1 MYLHIHQFNG
11 KTSHC
16 CQLRKTDGVITGMDR
31 SVGYMFFFLIIIICC
46 TSKKKINFLNHSLVR
61 FSHITKLFKER
72 LRSTRDLKDRNVF
85 IAAQCVLLKKRQS
98 I

>member
-1 MYLHIHQFNG
+1 MHIHQFNG

-31 SVGYMFFFLIIIICC
+31 SVGYMFFFKLLLFVAHPKRKYI
-46 TSKKKINFLNHSLVR
+46 FLNHSLVR

>member
-1 MYLHIHQFNG
+1 MHIHQFNG

-31 SVGYMFFFLIIIICC
+31 SVGYMFFLKLLLFVAHPKRKYI
-46 TSKKKINFLNHSLVR
+46 FLNHSLVR

>member
-1 MYLHIHQFNG
+1 MALLLAWIKVLDICFFYYYYYLLHIQKENN
-11 KTSHC
+11 
-16 CQLRKTDGVITGMDR
+16 I
-31 SVGYMFFFLIIIICC
+31 
-46 TSKKKINFLNHSLVR
+46 FLNHGLVR

>member
-1 MYLHIHQFNG
+1 MALLLAWIEVLDICFFLNYYYLLHIQKEN
-11 KTSHC
+11 
-16 CQLRKTDGVITGMDR
+16 
-31 SVGYMFFFLIIIICC
+31 
-46 TSKKKINFLNHSLVR
+46 NFLNHSLVR